1 MRFLMKVSM
10 PHEPFNTLVRNG
22 SAGAKMGHIMDEL
35 KPEATYFIEMN
46 GHRTGIMIINLNDV
60 SQIPFYAEPWFLLF
74 NADVQFH
81 PVMSPED
88 LGKAGLEE
96 LGKKWG

>member
-1 MRFLMKVSM
+1 MRFLMKVSL
-10 PHEPFNTLVRNG
+10 PHEPFNSYVKNG
-22 SAGAKMGHIMDEL
+22 SAGAKMGQIMEEL
-35 KPEATYFIEMN
+35 KPEAVYFAEMN
-46 GHRTGIMIINLNDV
+46 GHRTGILIVNLNDA
-60 SQIPFYAEPWFLLF
+60 SQIPHFAEPWFLLF

-88 LGKAGLEE
+88 LGNAGLEA